1 MKSYFLTYFFKSY
14 TPYLFII
21 ALVLLILPRV
31 FKNSTLSKSN
41 LITSYSTLVSQLLF
55 LVLMVLPI
63 INSVRIKYKHN
74 QTIKFESKIIPTDEE
89 GWKSLC

>member
-1 MKSYFLTYFFKSY
+1 M
-14 TPYLFII
+14 
-21 ALVLLILPRV
+21 
-31 FKNSTLSKSN
+31 
-41 LITSYSTLVSQLLF
+41 LF

-89 GWKSLC
+89 GGKVYVDKYFKSNSLPKILLWETLIPKWLIFPLL